1 MKDFL
6 KELVKIAL
14 TTMVA
19 VLIISAAG
27 FFMLVHESVDHPQ
40 QQQNHAYIAKLNCYC
55 RRTTTDRGVYL
66 INEHQDTVAFIYH
79 PHKIIEWTQP

>member
-14 TTMVA
+14 TTMGA

-27 FFMLVHESVDHPQ
+27 FFMLVHESVDRPQ
-40 QQQNHAYIAKLNCYC
+40 QQQTHAYIAKLNCYC
-55 RRTTTDRGVYL
+55 RRTTIDKGVYL

-79 PHKIIEWTQP
+79 PHKLLPYD

>member
-1 MKDFL
+1 MKE
-6 KELVKIAL
+6 ELDAIVAAL
-14 TTMVA
+14 CFSTF
-19 VLIISAAG
+19 VLLVWLFVYISNRN
-27 FFMLVHESVDHPQ
+27 EQQVDRPQ
-40 QQQNHAYIAKLNCYC
+40 QQQTHAYIAKLNCYC